1 MLGEGILETQNIFY
15 YSNFHK
21 SITGLYILLDLA
33 VHLQEFIF
41 FLSVCNRRI
50 CIAGNRVHHWSNS
63 CLMTAH
69 SNSGNMSEG
78 RKLLKQAAMQIGA
91 GGSAGR
97 YEKQVHAHSY
107 FVSTFNYKFCAQ
119 PDDLSFKS
127 VLVTCSK
134 FCILVG
140 LGQAI
145 IPAWCCEV
153 RHFDYYLSSLLF
165 AASCW
170 FFFLPCVWLC
180 VCV

>member
-1 MLGEGILETQNIFY
+1 MLGQGILETQNIFY
-15 YSNFHK
+15 YSNFLN
-21 SITGLYILLDLA
+21 SITGLYIFLDLP
-33 VHLQEFIF
+33 QEFIF
-41 FLSVCNRRI
+41 FRSVCNRRI
-50 CIAGNRVHHWSNS
+50 CIAGDRVHHWNNS

-78 RKLLKQAAMQIGA
+78 RKFLKQAAMQIGA

-97 YEKQVHAHSY
+97 YKKEVHVHSY
-107 FVSTFNYKFCAQ
+107 FVSTFNYKFCTQ
-119 PDDLSFKS
+119 PGDISFKS

-153 RHFDYYLSSLLF
+153 RNFYYCLSSLLF
-165 AASCW
+165 ATSCW
-170 FFFLPCVWLC
+170 FFSVLCLVLC
-180 VCV
+180 VCSET